1 MDVTAARQAMKVLLE
16 PYAGNRDKTAR
27 EEALQ
32 VLRSINDLE
41 ALQELIQV
49 YPKLLTLESPSE
61 GLCPPLVEAVKR
73 GRLEIIRALLKHRV
87 TMPPEQLVPPLYHQY
102 EDNGFRGH
110 WGTPLT
116 TACMLGRHDIVR
128 MLSDGTPDVD
138 INEVDYDG
146 YTPFL
151 SAARGIADE
160 TEAQTRDRLAI
171 LRLLMDRG
179 ADVHAVKADSL
190 RNSETLDKEFDEG
203 LVHRPFVFRPRPGG
217 LGNALSLAMEVVELN
232 TSILQFLVKEAGVN
246 VFKASLRTYQHFA
259 YDHAF
264 ITPLGVGARYGNIKG
279 VETLLS
285 LFPDA
290 EDHIRLLATTDATI
304 VPEPRPAQQSPEDEM
319 PVLFPLHAALLGKQ
333 KFRAPWGADDVLT
346 TNETIRAATINAAYR
361 QHYTPLHMV
370 TSFDRIPLLL
380 EVVKLGA
387 DLDTPAWMATD

>member
-1 MDVTAARQAMKVLLE
+1 
-16 PYAGNRDKTAR
+16 
-27 EEALQ
+27 
-32 VLRSINDLE
+32 
-41 ALQELIQV
+41 
-49 YPKLLTLESPSE
+49 
-61 GLCPPLVEAVKR
+61 
-73 GRLEIIRALLKHRV
+73 
-87 TMPPEQLVPPLYHQY
+87 MPPDQLVPPLYHQY

-116 TACMLGRHDIVR
+116 TACMLGRLDIVCK
-128 MLSDGTPDVD
+128 LLDGTPDVD
-138 INEVDYDG
+138 IDEVDYEG

-171 LRLLMDRG
+171 FRLSMAGG

-190 RNSETLDKEFDEG
+190 RNGETLDKEFDED
-203 LVHRPFVFRPRPGG
+203 LVYRPFVFRPRPGG
-217 LGNALSLAMEVVELN
+217 LGNALSLAMEVVELD

-246 VFKASLRTYQHFA
+246 VFQSCSAHVVRVDFTGDPKIPLTYTGRYQHFA
-259 YDHAF
+259 YDRAF

-285 LFPDA
+285 LFPDV

-319 PVLFPLHAALLGKQ
+319 PVILPLHAALLGKQ
-333 KFRAPWGADDVLT
+333 KFPAPWSADDVIAAV
-346 TNETIRAATINAAYR
+346 NTIRVLTANQTIRTATINAAYH
-361 QHYTPLHMV
+361 QHYTSLHMV

-380 EVVKLGA
+380 EVVKLG
-387 DLDTPAWMATD
+387 PI